1 MTAMSRDLELLV
13 AKIQK
18 QLAPQAEVL
27 HNVKLDGRLTKTKR
41 QIDVLVREKI
51 GQYEIQ
57 IIIDCKDYKRPVDV
71 KGVEEFEG
79 LLRDVG
85 AQKGVLVC
93 PKGFTETA
101 KTRAE
106 GLQIDLYSP
115 VDTDAHKWQ
124 VRVTIPA
131 ICDFRSAAMSFKFSS
146 TAPVPFRLAGDF
158 YSSSVIFDNKG
169 NSLGTPLNSAMYKWN
184 EGQYPIEP
192 GAHERLNVFETLTV
206 LMDNGYDPS
215 LHMRIPADI
224 SVSLLVRQQL
234 YVGQLPVPR
243 ISGFLDQLSGKV
255 ISNAFTIGLLDPDE
269 VERNWLKID
278 AETDAPIQPV
288 IFLRGLV
295 GWAND

>member
-101 KTRAE
+101 KARAE

-131 ICDFRSAAMSFKFSS
+131 ICDFRSAAMSFQFSS

-158 YSSSVIFDNKG
+158 YSSSEIFDSKG
-169 NSLGTPLNSAMYKWN
+169 SSLGTPLNSALNKWN

-192 GAHERLNVFETLTV
+192 GAHENLNVFETLTV
-206 LMDNGYDPS
+206 LMNNGYDPPMR
-215 LHMRIPADI
+215 MRIPADI
-224 SVSLLVRQQL
+224 SVSLLVRRQL

-269 VERNWLKID
+269 VERTWLKID